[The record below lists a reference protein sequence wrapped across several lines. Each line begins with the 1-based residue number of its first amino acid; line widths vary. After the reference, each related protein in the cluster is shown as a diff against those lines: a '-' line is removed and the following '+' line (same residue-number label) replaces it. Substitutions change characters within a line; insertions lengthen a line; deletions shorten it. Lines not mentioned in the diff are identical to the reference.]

1 MPTYKCKGV
10 NARGEI
16 YEAKIKEANPLNCK
30 KKLKANGYT
39 PIEVV
44 QIVDLKRSTGKD
56 NKSKKNQV
64 AKAKNLNELKSKMK
78 TDEVMNINQKKKQSE
93 TLVANIDKSLLNM
106 QKITKRDIVVFTQNF
121 YLLKKAGFN
130 NIHALS
136 TVIQTTE
143 NPRMKVIL
151 EDILAGVE
159 GRRLYVYNYGIL
171 FKCISIYLYKYG

>member
-1 MPTYKCKGV
+1 MPTYRCKGV
-10 NARGEI
+10 NSRGEI

-44 QIVDLKRSTGKD
+44 QIVDIKRNTAKA
-56 NKSKKNQV
+56 KTQV

-78 TDEVMNINQKKKQSE
+78 TDEVMNINQKKKKSDNLAA
-93 TLVANIDKSLLNM
+93 TLDKSILNM

-143 NPRMKVIL
+143 NPRMKIIL

-159 GRRLYVYNYGIL
+159 GRRLYVYYYGIL
-171 FKCISIYLYKYG
+171 FKRISIYLYKYG

>member
-1 MPTYKCKGV
+1 MPTYKCRGV
-10 NARGEI
+10 NSRGEI
-16 YEAKIKEANPLNCK
+16 YEAKIKEANALNCK

-44 QIVDLKRSTGKD
+44 QIVDIKRNIQKA
-56 NKSKKNQV
+56 KPQV
-64 AKAKNLNELKSKMK
+64 AKAKNLSDLKSHMK
-78 TDEVMNINQKKKQSE
+78 TQEVANINQKKKGSE
-93 TLVANIDKSLLNM
+93 NFVASLDKSILNI

-143 NPRMKVIL
+143 NARMKVIL
-151 EDILAGVE
+151 EEMSD
-159 GRRLYVYNYGIL
+159 
-171 FKCISIYLYKYG
+171 

>member
-10 NARGEI
+10 NSRGEI
-16 YEAKIKEANPLNCK
+16 YEAKIKEANTLYCN

-44 QIVDLKRSTGKD
+44 QIVDIKRSS
-56 NKSKKNQV
+56 NKNKNTKV
-64 AKAKNLNELKSKMK
+64 AKAKNLHDLKSKMK
-78 TDEVMNINQKKKQSE
+78 TDEVMNINQKKKQSASVVA
-93 TLVANIDKSLLNM
+93 TLDKLNF

-143 NPRMKVIL
+143 NPKMKVIL

-171 FKCISIYLYKYG
+171 F